1 MCGTALQ
8 CCGTVWLRSV
18 VWLRQ
23 CGGHRPA
30 FIVPISA
37 TVCTPYKYDCRERK
51 EKCLATQATQIQI
64 CILNFTSTT
73 ISHFHYFLEVCV
85 LADQKLLLKSFLRSR
100 FRCSGRAL
108 PAKRC
113 KTFKNISPPRPK
125 CLRKATGPPPISP
138 NPLISPA
145 PGTQTVIATI
155 GFHFLC
161 NWTRNGAGD
170 KKGTFSNTCYLVFQ
184 QRRARQRLWFVQF
197 AKFAKHCLPPK
208 SCEPANAILPFPF
221 RPPAAASQPPHI
233 HIYLNLFVSFGL
245 QLSFPGSQKFRSKW
259 RNPISVITW
268 FVICGVLLLREPF
281 TGNGCEKISNS
292 CSFGLLVGNLAKTTH
307 WIPINGC
314 QQSEP
319 DAGGCWST
327 LFSQGRGWG
336 VGEVGAKTGLH
347 RLTSCSIHAQH
358 PQDWLDEQWGGRGLS
373 VCCSTEAIWILG
385 RWAVASW
392 LTWPWSVGL
401 VW

>member
-1 MCGTALQ
+1 MFRKSLARKKVQ
-8 CCGTVWLRSV
+8 NIQKHFPAAAKVSPKSHRS
-18 VWLRQ
+18 
-23 CGGHRPA
+23 A
-30 FIVPISA
+30 
-37 TVCTPYKYDCRERK
+37 PY
-51 EKCLATQATQIQI
+51 
-64 CILNFTSTT
+64 F
-73 ISHFHYFLEVCV
+73 
-85 LADQKLLLKSFLRSR
+85 
-100 FRCSGRAL
+100 
-108 PAKRC
+108 P
-113 KTFKNISPPRPK
+113 
-125 CLRKATGPPPISP
+125 P

-281 TGNGCEKISNS
+281 TGNGCEKIQFLFF
-292 CSFGLLVGNLAKTTH
+292 CSSRGKLGKNASLDSHQWLSTIRARCGRLVNTVFSGE
-307 WIPINGC
+307 GG
-314 QQSEP
+314 EG
-319 DAGGCWST
+319 GGCGGSWCENRASSSYQ
-327 LFSQGRGWG
+327 LFYSRP
-336 VGEVGAKTGLH
+336 ASA
-347 RLTSCSIHAQH
+347 RLTL
-358 PQDWLDEQWGGRGLS
+358 W
-373 VCCSTEAIWILG
+373 T
-385 RWAVASW
+385 
-392 LTWPWSVGL
+392 VG
-401 VW
+401 W

>member
-1 MCGTALQ
+1 MFRKSLARKKVQ
-8 CCGTVWLRSV
+8 NIQKHFPAAAKVSPKSHRS
-18 VWLRQ
+18 
-23 CGGHRPA
+23 A
-30 FIVPISA
+30 
-37 TVCTPYKYDCRERK
+37 PY
-51 EKCLATQATQIQI
+51 
-64 CILNFTSTT
+64 F
-73 ISHFHYFLEVCV
+73 
-85 LADQKLLLKSFLRSR
+85 
-100 FRCSGRAL
+100 
-108 PAKRC
+108 P
-113 KTFKNISPPRPK
+113 
-125 CLRKATGPPPISP
+125 P

-221 RPPAAASQPPHI
+221 RPPAALPSHRTFISISTFLCPLVCSYPFQVPR
-233 HIYLNLFVSFGL
+233 NSGQNGETLFR
-245 QLSFPGSQKFRSKW
+245 LSLDLL
-259 RNPISVITW
+259 SVEFYFW
-268 FVICGVLLLREPF
+268 GNLLRGMVVRKFP
-281 TGNGCEKISNS
+281 I
-292 CSFGLLVGNLAKTTH
+292 LVLSVFSWETWQKRLIGFPSMAVN
-307 WIPINGC
+307 N
-314 QQSEP
+314 QSQMRE
-319 DAGGCWST
+319 AGQHCFLRG
-327 LFSQGRGWG
+327 GGWG

-358 PQDWLDEQWGGRGLS
+358 PQDWLYEQWGGSGLS
-373 VCCSTEAIWILG
+373 ICCSTEAIWILG